1 MKDSQGKTLLEFI
14 MAKLKAQDEN
24 FDEKLKEL
32 IQKTVFK
39 DVDNEYI
46 KGKTRELQAM
56 VGNAK
61 AAFEQV
67 KTVSANDRYVSQSM
81 DLDDFQT
88 IMGDFLTVT
97 DKELAIIVEDSAKVF
112 TTHTQICDFYG
123 VDAKD
128 EMRDKSEN
136 FFKLFQEFF
145 KLCAKSMPP
154 PEKKKPIKK

>member
-1 MKDSQGKTLLEFI
+1 

-24 FDEKLKEL
+24 FDVRLKEL
-32 IQKTVFK
+32 ISKTVFK
-39 DVDNEYI
+39 DCDNEYI

-67 KTVSANDRYVSQSM
+67 KTISATDRFVSQSV
-81 DLDDFQT
+81 DPDDFQT
-88 IMGDFLTVT
+88 IMGEFLAITE
-97 DKELAIIVEDSAKVF
+97 KELALIVEDSQKVLA
-112 TTHTQICDFYG
+112 THTQICDFYG
-123 VDAKD
+123 LEAKD

-145 KLCAKSMPP
+145 KLCEKSLPP
-154 PEKKKPIKK
+154 PEKKKTVKK